1 MKEDPSIEGK
11 VDKVYIQTNPASKMI
26 NFNNDELD
34 NKKAEVNGI
43 EINSVILKDIK
54 IENKNINVR
63 NKVLRLVEAENHE
76 DAAQNLLGSKTI
88 RNIYLT
94 VGKIKIK
101 VSKGLE
107 ISAVGKN
114 F

>member
-1 MKEDPSIEGK
+1 
-11 VDKVYIQTNPASKMI
+11 MI

-76 DAAQNLLGSKTI
+76 DAA
-88 RNIYLT
+88 
-94 VGKIKIK
+94 
-101 VSKGLE
+101 
-107 ISAVGKN
+107 
-114 F
+114 